1 MELKKD
7 KNVLQRAVNHGI
19 EDYSLMVMGNKKLAS
34 ERDKLKHRCEGL
46 EAELLEARSDTQKR
60 IDDLGARVRSAE
72 AHSIDVAADDEKRL
86 RDFEDGLVQKMEELR
101 GLYAG
106 NVRTIGGLCSPVL
119 AEEPSAGDYLRW
131 LSEEISGLPDMF
143 IGVNENSTTAAIEGA
158 LTMAGDSVDLD
169 VMRSTAAKCGT
180 DVLPTGPDVRR
191 AAWAVSKKWWR
202 SFGYNYVLSVIHVK
216 QREVLAYF
224 QLLL

>member
-1 MELKKD
+1 
-7 KNVLQRAVNHGI
+7 
-19 EDYSLMVMGNKKLAS
+19 
-34 ERDKLKHRCEGL
+34 
-46 EAELLEARSDTQKR
+46 
-60 IDDLGARVRSAE
+60 
-72 AHSIDVAADDEKRL
+72 
-86 RDFEDGLVQKMEELR
+86 
-101 GLYAG
+101 
-106 NVRTIGGLCSPVL
+106 
-119 AEEPSAGDYLRW
+119 
-131 LSEEISGLPDMF
+131 MF

-202 SFGYNYVLSVIHVK
+202 LFGYNYVLSVIHVK

-224 QLLL
+224 QPSL